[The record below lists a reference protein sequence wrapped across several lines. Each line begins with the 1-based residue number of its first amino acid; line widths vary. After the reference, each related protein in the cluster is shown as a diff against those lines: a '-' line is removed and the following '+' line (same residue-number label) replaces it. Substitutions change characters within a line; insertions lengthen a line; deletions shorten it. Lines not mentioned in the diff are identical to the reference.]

1 MEIHKENTPQ
11 MFDGIAATY
20 DKLNH
25 RLSFSMD
32 KNWRRKF
39 VKILS
44 FRKYDTIV
52 DVASGT
58 GDLLVNLQKLN
69 ATNYIAVDPSPNMLD
84 IAKIKVSGAQY
95 IVSGA
100 ESLPLADQSADLIT
114 VSFGIRNFVSPD
126 EALKEF
132 YRVLK
137 PNGIT
142 SIMEFSVPRF
152 FIFRWGFKL
161 YIFTVI
167 PIWGKILS
175 GDKKAYKYL
184 AQSIVNF
191 AQTTDITQKLK
202 SAGFTAVK
210 THNLMLGS
218 VRIYEGRK

>member
-1 MEIHKENTPQ
+1 
-11 MFDGIAATY
+11 
-20 DKLNH
+20 
-25 RLSFSMD
+25 
-32 KNWRRKF
+32 
-39 VKILS
+39 
-44 FRKYDTIV
+44 
-52 DVASGT
+52 
-58 GDLLVNLQKLN
+58 
-69 ATNYIAVDPSPNMLD
+69 
-84 IAKIKVSGAQY
+84 
-95 IVSGA
+95 
-100 ESLPLADQSADLIT
+100 
-114 VSFGIRNFVSPD
+114 D

-137 PNGIT
+137 LGGIT

-152 FIFRWGFKL
+152 FLFRWGFKL

>member
-1 MEIHKENTPQ
+1 MEILKENTPQ

-44 FRKYDTIV
+44 FRKYETIV

-69 ATNYIAVDPSPNMLD
+69 ATNYIAVDPSPKMLD
-84 IAKIKVSGAQY
+84 IAKFKVADAQF
-95 IVSGA
+95 IISGA
-100 ESLPLADQSADLIT
+100 ESMPLADQSADLIT
-114 VSFGIRNFVSPD
+114 VSFGIRNFVSPE

-137 PNGIT
+137 PGGIT

-152 FIFRWGFKL
+152 FLFRWGFKL

-167 PIWGKILS
+167 PIWGKLLS

-191 AQTTDITQKLK
+191 AQTTDIPQKLK
-202 SAGFTAVK
+202 SAGFTSVK
-210 THNLMLGS
+210 THSLMLGS